1 MKYLIGIL
9 SFIISMTVAS
19 SQEIYITFDSLNY
32 RGYDGGYPI
41 AYDFFV
47 DEFII
52 DINSQVLISYVY
64 YERSD
69 SIRQY
74 YVNQCEFIPFED
86 RFGGDVIGLNA
97 QIYIDKNGE
106 FVFDYILE
114 NPYYNHLIIPH
125 KEFNDK
131 IKNSYKTLKLYYD
144 WSSPFYNIKVYEW
157 NI

>member
-1 MKYLIGIL
+1 MEQMKYLIGIL
-9 SFIISMTVAS
+9 SFIISVTVAS

-32 RGYDGGYPI
+32 HGYDGGYPV

-52 DINSQVLISYVY
+52 DIDSQVLISYVY
-64 YERSD
+64 YVRSD
-69 SIRQY
+69 GYKLY

-106 FVFDYILE
+106 FVFDYVLE

-125 KEFNDK
+125 KEFNDE
-131 IKNSYKTLKLYYD
+131 IKNSYKTLELYYD
-144 WSSPFYNIKVYEW
+144 WSSPFYKIKVYE
-157 NI
+157 

>member
-144 WSSPFYNIKVYEW
+144 WSSPFYNIKVYE
-157 NI
+157 